1 MGRHQSNTVEYFP
14 HIAKHGKTLFIL
26 KSRFGNDGYAFWFQ
40 LLEILCLAE
49 NHYYDCRD
57 EEAWQ
62 YLLSVTGVDEISGTQ
77 ILSLLAKL
85 GKIDAELWDTK
96 MIWCQ
101 KLVSNL
107 EDVYKKRGRPVPQR
121 PRQLDNNHETATDK
135 TIAATEIHKSVTET
149 PQSKVKESKVNNKP
163 PKGGSRSTKRAAP
176 NPEVKEI
183 LTEIGSYLGYPEK
196 TKVDPIPNWAAEGA
210 HLKRILS
217 RGFTHGEIVTFWK
230 ARLDQ
235 RGGEYVSAHWINQ
248 DIGKKLGDRR
258 PTIGRD
264 RVPTTYTDPEDLD

>member
-149 PQSKVKESKVNNKP
+149 PQSKVKESKVNNTIARFQRFWEMY
-163 PKGGSRSTKRAAP
+163 PKKKSKGVAEKAFAQLNPDEQLLATMLATIERAKKSDDWLKEGGKFIPYPATWLRAKGWLDVI
-176 NPEVKEI
+176 E
-183 LTEIGSYLGYPEK
+183 
-196 TKVDPIPNWAAEGA
+196 EGG
-210 HLKRILS
+210 LS
-217 RGFTHGEIVTFWK
+217 S
-230 ARLDQ
+230 AR
-235 RGGEYVSAHWINQ
+235 
-248 DIGKKLGDRR
+248 
-258 PTIGRD
+258 TIGN
-264 RVPTTYTDPEDLD
+264 RVPQQYTRPEDL